1 MGCQIDSRNCLL
13 LTAILGSVSFGIIHK
28 EKNSTPLGIETLQD
42 SSRLLRYVAKLPE
55 SITELKVF
63 KIVPVFTAYSI
74 VVGAVLLIHDDY
86 GIDRMKCTVAAE
98 EGSTHINTSLLA
110 QDSFGRRTPIFNE
123 DLISSGA
130 TVFHLHVKIE
140 FVMMFTH
147 TTVQFHDSKGV
158 PFRMISLVVAL
169 IFMLDSA
176 SGNTSEEE
184 ERLDFYEYSDH
195 FARKMMLT
203 ISAAAYSDDPQQ
215 CLSHI
220 LGRVTGTYQYSYPC
234 QDSECS
240 VFVAKLEDY
249 RAIAIGFRGT
259 QKPGQLIQQTV
270 DAVLAPWEYW
280 KHGGRVSR
288 YIKFVYIKLWAH
300 MEHKFKEFLREH
312 PDWDIWISGHS
323 LGGALA
329 TLAASNIVESR
340 IAEDPDKVKLVTLGQ
355 PRVGDKD
362 FAEALD
368 DQVEYS
374 YRIVHWMDVVPS
386 LPKTGYWHQGEE
398 IFYKAGME
406 PHESSSC
413 GRGDSVYCSA
423 QYLPTSI
430 NDHKTYF
437 GKHVSDY
444 GKGAIVSN
452 EKHYSIALRCDR
464 LLATLSIERRVAFRK
479 PRHSAMSTLWDKL
492 NKYR

>member
-1 MGCQIDSRNCLL
+1 
-13 LTAILGSVSFGIIHK
+13 
-28 EKNSTPLGIETLQD
+28 
-42 SSRLLRYVAKLPE
+42 
-55 SITELKVF
+55 
-63 KIVPVFTAYSI
+63 
-74 VVGAVLLIHDDY
+74 
-86 GIDRMKCTVAAE
+86 
-98 EGSTHINTSLLA
+98 
-110 QDSFGRRTPIFNE
+110 
-123 DLISSGA
+123 
-130 TVFHLHVKIE
+130 
-140 FVMMFTH
+140 
-147 TTVQFHDSKGV
+147 
-158 PFRMISLVVAL
+158 
-169 IFMLDSA
+169 MLDSA

-220 LGRVTGTYQYSYPC
+220 LGRVT
-234 QDSECS
+234 
-240 VFVAKLEDY
+240 
-249 RAIAIGFRGT
+249 
-259 QKPGQLIQQTV
+259 
-270 DAVLAPWEYW
+270 
-280 KHGGRVSR
+280 
-288 YIKFVYIKLWAH
+288 LWAH

-437 GKHVSDY
+437 GKHREESCLPKASPFCNVDALGQAEYSMKMFHSLQKYRMTPLFVAFLFVPAAANDDSSEDVKRYGYFFEYNDAFARKIMGTQKTGQLVEQILDALLSPWISGHSLGGALATLAASNLVQLRVLANADKVKLVTFGQPRVGDQAFAKAVDDQIFYASDMSHENSHECGRGDSICCSNARWSTSISDHREYFGKSVSAY
-444 GKGAIVSN
+444 GKGG
-452 EKHYSIALRCDR
+452 C
-464 LLATLSIERRVAFRK
+464 K
-479 PRHSAMSTLWDKL
+479 P
-492 NKYR
+492 

>member
-55 SITELKVF
+55 SITELK
-63 KIVPVFTAYSI
+63 
-74 VVGAVLLIHDDY
+74 
-86 GIDRMKCTVAAE
+86 
-98 EGSTHINTSLLA
+98 
-110 QDSFGRRTPIFNE
+110 SFGRRTPIFNE